1 MPVLSLISVFIAVIG
16 VVLATVGFKRLFQR
30 RFVKA
35 IGLEI
40 SAAILLLFAVSA
52 FLLASNLH
60 TYQRL
65 TYEQA
70 VAEISVNKVANQA
83 FSVEIKSLDSAYQQ
97 SFNINGDEWQLD
109 AQVLTWQGLATLL
122 GFDAHYRLHR
132 ISGRYLDIEDELKAP
147 RTVYSLL
154 QPKPYIEDYVDNDK
168 VDLWRFVHKHREW
181 IRWVDAA
188 YGSAVFLPMTD
199 KAKYKV
205 SISRTGLVARPANEV
220 ARKAVSRWISL

>member
-1 MPVLSLISVFIAVIG
+1 MSYLTIVSALIAVIG
-16 VVLATVGFKRLFQR
+16 VILAMVGVRRLFQR
-30 RFVKA
+30 RFIKA
-35 IGLEI
+35 FGLEV
-40 SAAILLLFAVSA
+40 SAVVLLLLSVSA

-65 TYEQA
+65 TYEQV
-70 VAEISVNKVANQA
+70 VAEVSLNKLADQS
-83 FSVEIKSLDSAYQQ
+83 FSVDVKSLSSDYKQ

-109 AQVLTWQGLATLL
+109 AQVLTWRGLATLL

-132 ISGRYLDIEDELKAP
+132 ISGRYTDIEDEQKSS

-154 QPKPYIEDYVDNDK
+154 QPKPYIENHIDDDK
-168 VDLWRFVHKHREW
+168 ADLWKFAHKHRDW
-181 IRWVDAA
+181 MRWVDAA

-199 KAKYKV
+199 GAKYKV
-205 SISRTGLVARPANEV
+205 SISRTGLVARPANDV

>member
-1 MPVLSLISVFIAVIG
+1 MSYLTIVSALIAVIG
-16 VVLATVGFKRLFQR
+16 VILAIVGFKRLFQR
-30 RFVKA
+30 RFIKA
-35 IGLEI
+35 FGLEV
-40 SAAILLLFAVSA
+40 SAAIFLLLAVSA

-65 TYEQA
+65 TYEQV
-70 VAEISVNKVANQA
+70 VAEVSLNKLTDQS
-83 FSVEIKSLDSAYQQ
+83 FSVDVKSLDSDYQQ

-132 ISGRYLDIEDELKAP
+132 ISGRYTDIEEEQTAT

-154 QPKPYIEDYVDNDK
+154 QPKPYIEDRINEDK
-168 VDLWRFVHKHREW
+168 ADLWKFAHKHRDW
-181 IRWVDAA
+181 MRWVDAA

-205 SISRTGLVARPANEV
+205 SISRTGLVARPANDV

>member
-1 MPVLSLISVFIAVIG
+1 MLPLTLVSAFIVVIG
-16 VVLATVGFKRLFQR
+16 VVLAIAGIRRLFQR

-35 IGLEI
+35 MGLEI
-40 SAAILLLFAVSA
+40 SAAVLLLLAASA

-65 TYEQA
+65 TYEQ
-70 VAEISVNKVANQA
+70 VIAEISLNKLSEQS
-83 FSVEIKSLDSAYQQ
+83 FSAEIISLDSDYQQ

-132 ISGRYLDIEDELKAP
+132 ISGRYTDIEDEQKAP

-154 QPKPYIEDYVDNDK
+154 QPKPYIENHIDDDK
-168 VDLWRFVHKHREW
+168 ADLWKFAHKHRDW
-181 IRWVDAA
+181 MRWVDAA

-199 KAKYKV
+199 GAKYKI
-205 SISRTGLVARPANEV
+205 SISRTGLVARPANDV

>member
-1 MPVLSLISVFIAVIG
+1 MPTLTLICVFIAVIG
-16 VVLATVGFKRLFQR
+16 AVFAIVGFKRLFQR
-30 RFVKA
+30 RFIKA

-40 SAAILLLFAVSA
+40 SAAILLLLAASA

-70 VAEISVNKVANQA
+70 VAEISLNKLADQS
-83 FSVEIKSLDSAYQQ
+83 FSVEMKSLDSDYQQ

-132 ISGRYLDIEDELKAP
+132 ISGRYLDIEDEQKAP

-154 QPKPYIEDYVDNDK
+154 QPKPYIEDYIDNDK
-168 VDLWRFVHKHREW
+168 TDLWKFAHKHRNW
-181 IRWVDAA
+181 MRWVDAA

-199 KAKYKV
+199 GAKYKV
-205 SISRTGLVARPANEV
+205 SISRTGLVARPANDV